1 MSVDYR
7 TFIPELSDEAVEQ
20 LGKLKARY
28 TEWNAAI
35 NVISR
40 KDMAAFDERH
50 VLHSLALVKVMKF
63 APGSDVLDVG
73 TGGGFPGI
81 PLAIVCPDVNFVLCD
96 SIGKKMK
103 VVRAVVQALWLTNVT
118 IHHGRAEDIK
128 GQFDFVGS
136 RAVTRMNR
144 FIPWVQ
150 GKIKKQSGTPWPTGI
165 LAVKGG
171 DLSEELTEVDFPT
184 ERLPISEWLD
194 QPFFETK
201 QVVYVKL
208 Q

>member
-7 TFIPELSDEAVEQ
+7 TFIPELSDEAMEQ
-20 LGKLKARY
+20 LGKLKALY

-40 KDMAAFDERH
+40 KDMDAFDERH
-50 VLHSLALVKVMKF
+50 VLHSLALVKAMKF
-63 APGSDVLDVG
+63 APDSDVLDVG

-81 PLAIVCPDVNFVLCD
+81 PLAIVYPEVNFVLCD

-103 VVRAVVQALWLTNVT
+103 VVRAVVQALGLTNVT
-118 IHHGRAEDIK
+118 VHHGRAEDIK
-128 GQFDFVGS
+128 GQFDFVVS

-150 GKIKKQSGTPWPTGI
+150 GKIKKQSINPWPNGI
-165 LAVKGG
+165 LALKGG
-171 DLSEELTEVDFPT
+171 DLGEELAEVDFPT

>member
-1 MSVDYR
+1 MDYR

-20 LGKLKARY
+20 LGKLKALY
-28 TEWNAAI
+28 TVWNAAI

-40 KDMAAFDERH
+40 KDMDAFDERH
-50 VLHSLALVKVMKF
+50 VLHSLALVKAMKF

-81 PLAIVCPDVNFVLCD
+81 PLAIVYPEVNFVLCD

-103 VVRAVVQALWLTNVT
+103 VVRAVVQALGLTNVT
-118 IHHGRAEDIK
+118 VHHGRAEDIK
-128 GQFDFVGS
+128 GQFDFVVS

-150 GKIKKQSGTPWPTGI
+150 GKIKKQSINPWPNGI
-165 LAVKGG
+165 LALKGG
-171 DLSEELTEVDFPT
+171 DLSEELGEVDFPT

>member
-1 MSVDYR
+1 MDYR
-7 TFIPELSDEAVEQ
+7 TFIPDLSDEAVEQ
-20 LGKLKARY
+20 LGKLKALY

-40 KDMAAFDERH
+40 KDMDAFDERH
-50 VLHSLALVKVMKF
+50 VLHSLALVKAMKF

-81 PLAIVCPDVNFVLCD
+81 PLAIVYPEVNFVLCD

-103 VVRAVVQALWLTNVT
+103 VVRAVVQALGLTNVT
-118 IHHGRAEDIK
+118 VHHGRAEDIK
-128 GQFDFVGS
+128 GQFDFVVS

-150 GKIKKQSGTPWPTGI
+150 GKIKKQSINPWPNGI
-165 LAVKGG
+165 LALKGG
-171 DLSEELTEVDFPT
+171 DLSEEVGEVDFPT

>member
-1 MSVDYR
+1 LSVDYR

-20 LGKLKARY
+20 LGKLKALY
-28 TEWNAAI
+28 TVWNAAI

-40 KDMAAFDERH
+40 KDMDAFDERH
-50 VLHSLALVKVMKF
+50 VLHSLALVKAMKF

-81 PLAIVCPDVNFVLCD
+81 PLAIVYPEVNFVLCD

-103 VVRAVVQALWLTNVT
+103 VVRAVVQALGLTNITV
-118 IHHGRAEDIK
+118 HHGRAEDIK
-128 GQFDFVGS
+128 GQFDFVVS

-150 GKIKKQSGTPWPTGI
+150 GKIKKQSINPWPNGI
-165 LAVKGG
+165 LALKGG
-171 DLSEELTEVDFPT
+171 DLSEEVGEVDFPT

>member
-7 TFIPELSDEAVEQ
+7 TFIPELSDEAVAQ
-20 LGKLKARY
+20 LGKLKALY

-40 KDMAAFDERH
+40 KDMDAFDERH
-50 VLHSLALVKVMKF
+50 VLHSLALVKAMKF

-81 PLAIVCPDVNFVLCD
+81 PLAIVYPEVNFVLCD

-103 VVRAVVQALWLTNVT
+103 VVRAVVQALGLTNVT
-118 IHHGRAEDIK
+118 VHHGRAEDIK
-128 GQFDFVGS
+128 GQFDFVVS

-150 GKIKKQSGTPWPTGI
+150 GKIKKQSINPWPNGI
-165 LAVKGG
+165 LALKGG
-171 DLSEELTEVDFPT
+171 DLSEELGEVDFQT

>member
-7 TFIPELSDEAVEQ
+7 AFIPELSDEAVEQ
-20 LGKLKARY
+20 LGKLKALY

-40 KDMAAFDERH
+40 KDMDAFDERH
-50 VLHSLALVKVMKF
+50 VLHSLALVKAMKF
-63 APGSDVLDVG
+63 APDSDVLDVG

-81 PLAIVCPDVNFVLCD
+81 PLAIVYPKVNFVLCD

-103 VVRAVVQALWLTNVT
+103 VVRAVVQALGLTNVT
-118 IHHGRAEDIK
+118 VHHGRAEDIK
-128 GQFDFVGS
+128 GEFDFVVS

-150 GKIKKQSGTPWPTGI
+150 GKIKKQSINPWPNGI
-165 LAVKGG
+165 LALKGG
-171 DLSEELTEVDFPT
+171 DLSDELAEVDYPT

>member
-1 MSVDYR
+1 MDYKA
-7 TFIPELSDEAVEQ
+7 FIPELTSEAAEQ
-20 LGKLKARY
+20 LGQLKALY
-28 TEWNAAI
+28 IEWNAAI

-40 KDMAAFDERH
+40 KDMDAFDERH
-50 VLHSLALVKVMKF
+50 VLHSLALVKAMKF

-81 PLAIVCPDVNFVLCD
+81 PLAIVYPDVNFVLCD
-96 SIGKKMK
+96 SIAKKIK
-103 VVRAVVQALWLTNVT
+103 VVRSVVQTLGLTNV
-118 IHHGRAEDIK
+118 IVHHGRAEEISS
-128 GQFDFVGS
+128 QFDFVVS

-150 GKIKKQSGTPWPTGI
+150 GKIKKQSINPWPNGI
-165 LAVKGG
+165 LALKGG
-171 DLSEELTEVDFPT
+171 DLSAELAEVSFPT
-184 ERLPISEWLD
+184 EQLPISEWMNHT
-194 QPFFETK
+194 FFESK

>member
-1 MSVDYR
+1 MDYR
-7 TFIPELSDEAVEQ
+7 TFIPELSDEAVAQ
-20 LGKLKARY
+20 LGKLKALY

-40 KDMAAFDERH
+40 KDMDAFDERH
-50 VLHSLALVKVMKF
+50 VLHSLALVKAMKF
-63 APGSDVLDVG
+63 GPGSDVLDVG

-81 PLAIVCPDVNFVLCD
+81 PLAIVYPEVNFVLCD

-103 VVRAVVQALWLTNVT
+103 VVRAVVQALGLTNVT
-118 IHHGRAEDIK
+118 VHHGRAEDIK
-128 GQFDFVGS
+128 GQFDFVVS

-150 GKIKKQSGTPWPTGI
+150 GKIKKQSINPWPNGI
-165 LAVKGG
+165 LALKGG
-171 DLSEELTEVDFPT
+171 DLSEEVGEVDFPT

>member
-1 MSVDYR
+1 MDYR

-20 LGKLKARY
+20 LGKLKALY

-40 KDMAAFDERH
+40 KDMDAFDERH
-50 VLHSLALVKVMKF
+50 VLHSLALVKAMKF

-81 PLAIVCPDVNFVLCD
+81 PLAIVYPEVNFVLCD

-103 VVRAVVQALWLTNVT
+103 VVRAVVQALGLTNVT
-118 IHHGRAEDIK
+118 VHHGRAEEIK
-128 GQFDFVGS
+128 GQFDFVVS

-150 GKIKKQSGTPWPTGI
+150 GKIKKQSINPWPNGI
-165 LAVKGG
+165 LALKGG
-171 DLSEELTEVDFPT
+171 DLSEELGEVDFPT

>member
-1 MSVDYR
+1 MDYR
-7 TFIPELSDEAVEQ
+7 TLIPELSDESVAQ
-20 LGKLKARY
+20 LGKLKALY

-40 KDMAAFDERH
+40 KDMDAFDERH
-50 VLHSLALVKVMKF
+50 VLHSLALVKAMKF

-81 PLAIVCPDVNFVLCD
+81 PLAIVYPEVNFVLCD

-103 VVRAVVQALWLTNVT
+103 VVRAVVQALGLTNVT
-118 IHHGRAEDIK
+118 VHHGRAEDIK
-128 GQFDFVGS
+128 GQFDFVVS

-150 GKIKKQSGTPWPTGI
+150 GKIKKQSINPWPNGI
-165 LAVKGG
+165 LALKGG
-171 DLSEELTEVDFPT
+171 DLSEELAEVDYPT
-184 ERLPISEWLD
+184 ERLPISEWLV

>member
-1 MSVDYR
+1 MSLDYR

-20 LGKLKARY
+20 LGKLKALY

-40 KDMAAFDERH
+40 KDMDAFDERQ
-50 VLHSLALVKVMKF
+50 VLHSLALVKAMKF

-81 PLAIVCPDVNFVLCD
+81 PLAIVYPEVNFVLCD

-103 VVRAVVQALWLTNVT
+103 VVRAVVQALGLTNVT
-118 IHHGRAEDIK
+118 VHHGRAEDIK
-128 GQFDFVGS
+128 GQFDFVVS

-150 GKIKKQSGTPWPTGI
+150 GKIKKPSINPWPNGI
-165 LAVKGG
+165 LALKGG
-171 DLSEELTEVDFPT
+171 ELSEVLGEVDFPT
-184 ERLPISEWLD
+184 ERLLISEWFD

>member
-1 MSVDYR
+1 MDYR
-7 TFIPELSDEAVEQ
+7 AFIPELSDEAVEQ
-20 LGKLKARY
+20 LGKLKALY

-40 KDMAAFDERH
+40 KDMDAFDERH
-50 VLHSLALVKVMKF
+50 VLHSLALVKAMKF

-81 PLAIVCPDVNFVLCD
+81 PLAIVYPEVNFVLCD

-103 VVRAVVQALWLTNVT
+103 VVRAVVQALGLTNVT
-118 IHHGRAEDIK
+118 VHHGRAEDIK
-128 GQFDFVGS
+128 GQFDFVVS

-150 GKIKKQSGTPWPTGI
+150 GKIKKQSINPWPNGI
-165 LAVKGG
+165 LALKGG
-171 DLSEELTEVDFPT
+171 DLSEELGEVDFPT
-184 ERLPISEWLD
+184 ERLLISEWLD

>member
-1 MSVDYR
+1 MDYR

-20 LGKLKARY
+20 LGKLKALY

-40 KDMAAFDERH
+40 KDMDAFDERH
-50 VLHSLALVKVMKF
+50 VLHSLALVKAMKF

-81 PLAIVCPDVNFVLCD
+81 PLAIVYPEVNFVLCD

-103 VVRAVVQALWLTNVT
+103 VVRAVVQALGLTNVT
-118 IHHGRAEDIK
+118 VHHGRAEDIK
-128 GQFDFVGS
+128 GQFDFVVS

-150 GKIKKQSGTPWPTGI
+150 GKIKKQSINPWPNGI
-165 LAVKGG
+165 LALKGG
-171 DLSEELTEVDFPT
+171 DLSEEVGEVDFPT

>member
-1 MSVDYR
+1 MDYR

-20 LGKLKARY
+20 LGKLKALY

-40 KDMAAFDERH
+40 KDMDAFDERH

-81 PLAIVCPDVNFVLCD
+81 PLAIVCPEVNFVLCD

-103 VVRAVVQALWLTNVT
+103 VVRAVVQALGLTNVT

-128 GQFDFVGS
+128 GQFDFVVS

-150 GKIKKQSGTPWPTGI
+150 GKIKKQSVNPWPNGI
-165 LAVKGG
+165 LALKGG

>member
-1 MSVDYR
+1 
-7 TFIPELSDEAVEQ
+7 
-20 LGKLKARY
+20 
-28 TEWNAAI
+28 
-35 NVISR
+35 
-40 KDMAAFDERH
+40 
-50 VLHSLALVKVMKF
+50 MKF

-81 PLAIVCPDVNFVLCD
+81 PLAIAYPEVNFVLCD

-103 VVRAVVQALWLTNVT
+103 VVRAVAQALGLTNVT
-118 IHHGRAEDIK
+118 VHHGRAEDIK
-128 GQFDFVGS
+128 GQFDFVVS

-150 GKIKKQSGTPWPTGI
+150 GKIKKQSINPWPNGI
-165 LAVKGG
+165 LALKGG
-171 DLSEELTEVDFPT
+171 DLGEELAEVGYPT
-184 ERLPISEWLD
+184 ERLPLSEWFD

>member
-20 LGKLKARY
+20 LGKLKALY

-40 KDMAAFDERH
+40 KDMDAFDERH
-50 VLHSLALVKVMKF
+50 VLHSLSLVKTMKF

-81 PLAIVCPDVNFVLCD
+81 PLAIVYPEVNFVLCD

-103 VVRAVVQALWLTNVT
+103 VVRAVVQALGLTNVT
-118 IHHGRAEDIK
+118 VHHGRAEDIK
-128 GQFDFVGS
+128 GQFDFVVS

-150 GKIKKQSGTPWPTGI
+150 GKIKKQSINPWPNGI
-165 LAVKGG
+165 LALKGG
-171 DLSEELTEVDFPT
+171 DLIEELGKVDFPT

>member
-20 LGKLKARY
+20 LGKLKALY

-40 KDMAAFDERH
+40 KDMDAFDERH
-50 VLHSLALVKVMKF
+50 VLHSLALVKAMKF
-63 APGSDVLDVG
+63 VPGSDVLDVG

-81 PLAIVCPDVNFVLCD
+81 PLAIVYPEVNFVLCD

-103 VVRAVVQALWLTNVT
+103 VVRAVVQALGLTNVT
-118 IHHGRAEDIK
+118 VHHGRAEEIK
-128 GQFDFVGS
+128 GQFDFVVS

-150 GKIKKQSGTPWPTGI
+150 GKIKKQSINPWPNGI
-165 LAVKGG
+165 LALKGG
-171 DLSEELTEVDFPT
+171 DLSEELAEVDFPT

>member
-7 TFIPELSDEAVEQ
+7 TFIPELSDEAVAQ
-20 LGKLKARY
+20 LGKLKALY

-40 KDMAAFDERH
+40 KDMDAFDERH
-50 VLHSLALVKVMKF
+50 VLHSLALVKAMKF
-63 APGSDVLDVG
+63 GPGSDVLDVG

-81 PLAIVCPDVNFVLCD
+81 PLAIVYPEVNFVLCD

-103 VVRAVVQALWLTNVT
+103 VVRAVVQALGLTNVT
-118 IHHGRAEDIK
+118 VHHGRAEDIK
-128 GQFDFVGS
+128 GQFDFVVS

-150 GKIKKQSGTPWPTGI
+150 GKIKKQSINPWPNGI
-165 LAVKGG
+165 LALKGG
-171 DLSEELTEVDFPT
+171 DLSEEVGEVDFPT

>member
-1 MSVDYR
+1 MR
-7 TFIPELSDEAVEQ
+7 PLAHQELSDEAVEQ
-20 LGKLKARY
+20 LGKLKALY

-40 KDMAAFDERH
+40 KDMDAFDERH
-50 VLHSLALVKVMKF
+50 VLHSLALVKAMKF

-81 PLAIVCPDVNFVLCD
+81 PLAIVYPEVNFVLCD

-103 VVRAVVQALWLTNVT
+103 VVRAVVQALGLTNVT
-118 IHHGRAEDIK
+118 VHHGRAEDIN
-128 GQFDFVGS
+128 GQFDFVVS

-150 GKIKKQSGTPWPTGI
+150 GKIKKQSINPWPNGI
-165 LAVKGG
+165 LALKGG
-171 DLSEELTEVDFPT
+171 DLSEELGEVDFPT

>member
-7 TFIPELSDEAVEQ
+7 TFIPELSDEAVAQ
-20 LGKLKARY
+20 LGKLKALY

-40 KDMAAFDERH
+40 KDMDAFDERH
-50 VLHSLALVKVMKF
+50 VLHSLALVKAMKF
-63 APGSDVLDVG
+63 GPGSDVLDVG

-81 PLAIVCPDVNFVLCD
+81 PLAIVYPEVNFVLCD

-103 VVRAVVQALWLTNVT
+103 VVRAVVQALGLTNVT
-118 IHHGRAEDIK
+118 VHHGRAEDIN
-128 GQFDFVGS
+128 GQFDFVVS

-150 GKIKKQSGTPWPTGI
+150 GKIKKQSINPWPNGI
-165 LAVKGG
+165 LALKGG
-171 DLSEELTEVDFPT
+171 DLSEELGEVDFPT

>member
-20 LGKLKARY
+20 LGKLKALY

-40 KDMAAFDERH
+40 KDMDAFDERH
-50 VLHSLALVKVMKF
+50 VLHSLTLVKVMKF

-81 PLAIVCPDVNFVLCD
+81 PLAIVYPEVNFVLCD

-103 VVRAVVQALWLTNVT
+103 VVRAVVQALGLTNVT
-118 IHHGRAEDIK
+118 VHHGRAEDIK
-128 GQFDFVGS
+128 GRFDFVVS

-150 GKIKKQSGTPWPTGI
+150 GKIKKQSVNPWPNGI
-165 LAVKGG
+165 LALKGG
-171 DLSEELTEVDFPT
+171 DLGEELTEVDFPT

>member
-7 TFIPELSDEAVEQ
+7 TFIPELSDEAMEQ
-20 LGKLKARY
+20 LGKLKALY

-40 KDMAAFDERH
+40 KDMDAFDERH
-50 VLHSLALVKVMKF
+50 VLHSLALVKAMKF

-81 PLAIVCPDVNFVLCD
+81 PLAIAYPEVNFVLCD

-103 VVRAVVQALWLTNVT
+103 VVRAVVQALGLTNVT
-118 IHHGRAEDIK
+118 VHHGRAEDIK
-128 GQFDFVGS
+128 GQFDFVVS

-150 GKIKKQSGTPWPTGI
+150 GKIKKQSINPWPNGI
-165 LAVKGG
+165 LALKGG
-171 DLSEELTEVDFPT
+171 DLSEELGEVDFPT

>member
-1 MSVDYR
+1 MDYR

-20 LGKLKARY
+20 LGKLKAIY

-40 KDMAAFDERH
+40 KDMDAFDERH
-50 VLHSLALVKVMKF
+50 VLHSLALVKAMKF

-81 PLAIVCPDVNFVLCD
+81 PLAIVYPEVNFVLCD
-96 SIGKKMK
+96 SIGKDEGGP
-103 VVRAVVQALWLTNVT
+103 RGGQSLGLTNVT
-118 IHHGRAEDIK
+118 VHHGRAEEIK
-128 GQFDFVGS
+128 GQFDFVVS

-150 GKIKKQSGTPWPTGI
+150 GKIKKHSINPWPNGI
-165 LAVKGG
+165 LALKGG
-171 DLSEELTEVDFPT
+171 DLREELAEVNYPT

>member
-20 LGKLKARY
+20 LGKLKALY

-40 KDMAAFDERH
+40 KDMDAFDERH
-50 VLHSLALVKVMKF
+50 VLHSLALVKAMKF

-81 PLAIVCPDVNFVLCD
+81 PLAIVYPEVNFVLCD

-103 VVRAVVQALWLTNVT
+103 VVRAVVQALGLTNVT
-118 IHHGRAEDIK
+118 VHHGRAEDIK
-128 GQFDFVGS
+128 GQFDFVVS

-150 GKIKKQSGTPWPTGI
+150 GKIKKQSINPWPNGI
-165 LAVKGG
+165 LALKGG
-171 DLSEELTEVDFPT
+171 DLSEELGEVDFPT
-184 ERLPISEWLD
+184 ERLPISEWLE

>member
-20 LGKLKARY
+20 LGKLKAIY

-40 KDMAAFDERH
+40 KDMDAFDERH
-50 VLHSLALVKVMKF
+50 VLHSLALVKAMKF

-81 PLAIVCPDVNFVLCD
+81 PLAIVYPEVNFVLCD

-103 VVRAVVQALWLTNVT
+103 VVRAVVQALGLTNATV
-118 IHHGRAEDIK
+118 HHGRAEDIK
-128 GQFDFVGS
+128 GQFDFVVS

-150 GKIKKQSGTPWPTGI
+150 GKIKKQSINPWPNGI
-165 LAVKGG
+165 LALKGG
-171 DLSEELTEVDFPT
+171 DLSEELGEVDFPT

-201 QVVYVKL
+201 QVIYVKL

>member
-1 MSVDYR
+1 MDYR

-20 LGKLKARY
+20 LGKLKALY

-40 KDMAAFDERH
+40 KDMDAFDERH
-50 VLHSLALVKVMKF
+50 VLHSLALVKAMKF
-63 APGSDVLDVG
+63 APDSDVLDVG

-81 PLAIVCPDVNFVLCD
+81 PLAIVYPEVNFVLCD

-103 VVRAVVQALWLTNVT
+103 VVRAVVQALGLTNVT
-118 IHHGRAEDIK
+118 VHHGRAEDIK
-128 GQFDFVGS
+128 SQFDFVVS

-150 GKIKKQSGTPWPTGI
+150 GKIKKQSINPWPNGI
-165 LAVKGG
+165 LALKGG
-171 DLSEELTEVDFPT
+171 DLNEELGEVDFPT
-184 ERLPISEWLD
+184 ERLPISEWLE

>member
-20 LGKLKARY
+20 LRKLKALY

-40 KDMAAFDERH
+40 KDMDAFDERH

-81 PLAIVCPDVNFVLCD
+81 PLAIVCPEVNFVLCD

-103 VVRAVVQALWLTNVT
+103 VVRAVVQALGLTNVT

-128 GQFDFVGS
+128 GQFDFVVS

-150 GKIKKQSGTPWPTGI
+150 GKIKKQSVNPWPNGI
-165 LAVKGG
+165 LALKGG

>member
-1 MSVDYR
+1 MDYR
-7 TFIPELSDEAVEQ
+7 AFIPELSDESVEQ
-20 LGKLKARY
+20 LGTLKALY

-40 KDMAAFDERH
+40 KDMDAFDERH
-50 VLHSLALVKVMKF
+50 VLHSLALVKAMKF

-81 PLAIVCPDVNFVLCD
+81 PLAIVYPEVNFVLCD

-103 VVRAVVQALWLTNVT
+103 VVRAVVEALGLTNVT
-118 IHHGRAEDIK
+118 VHHGRAEDIK
-128 GQFDFVGS
+128 GQFDFVVS

-150 GKIKKQSGTPWPTGI
+150 GKIKKQSINPWPNGI
-165 LAVKGG
+165 LALKGG
-171 DLSEELTEVDFPT
+171 DLSEELAEVDYPT

>member
-20 LGKLKARY
+20 LGKLKALY

-40 KDMAAFDERH
+40 KDMDAFDERH
-50 VLHSLALVKVMKF
+50 VLHSLALVKAMKF

-81 PLAIVCPDVNFVLCD
+81 PLAVVYPEVNFVLCD

-103 VVRAVVQALWLTNVT
+103 VVRAVVQALGLTNVT
-118 IHHGRAEDIK
+118 VHHGRAEDIK
-128 GQFDFVGS
+128 GQFDFVVS

-150 GKIKKQSGTPWPTGI
+150 GKIKKQSINPWPNGI
-165 LAVKGG
+165 LALKGG
-171 DLSEELTEVDFPT
+171 DLSEELGEVDFPT

>member
-1 MSVDYR
+1 VDYR
-7 TFIPELSDEAVEQ
+7 AFIPELSDEAVKQ
-20 LGKLKARY
+20 LGQLKAIY

-40 KDMAAFDERH
+40 KDMDAFDERH
-50 VLHSLALVKVMKF
+50 VLHSLALVKAMKF

-81 PLAIVCPDVNFVLCD
+81 PLAIAYPEVNFVLCD

-103 VVRAVVQALWLTNVT
+103 VVRAVVQALGLTNVT
-118 IHHGRAEDIK
+118 VHHGRAEDIK
-128 GQFDFVGS
+128 GQFDFVVS

-150 GKIKKQSGTPWPTGI
+150 GKIKKQSMNPWPNGI
-165 LAVKGG
+165 LALKGG
-171 DLSEELTEVDFPT
+171 DLSEELAEVNLPT
-184 ERLPISEWLD
+184 EQLYLSEWLD

>member
-1 MSVDYR
+1 LSVDYR
-7 TFIPELSDEAVEQ
+7 TFIPELSDEAVVQ
-20 LGKLKARY
+20 LGKLKALY

-40 KDMAAFDERH
+40 KDMDAFDERH

-81 PLAIVCPDVNFVLCD
+81 PLAIVCPEVNFVLCD

-103 VVRAVVQALWLTNVT
+103 VVRAVVQALGLTNVT

-128 GQFDFVGS
+128 GQFDFVVS

-150 GKIKKQSGTPWPTGI
+150 GKIKKQSVNPWPNGI
-165 LAVKGG
+165 LALKGG

>member
-20 LGKLKARY
+20 LGKLKALY

-40 KDMAAFDERH
+40 KDMDAFDERH

-81 PLAIVCPDVNFVLCD
+81 PLAIVYPEVNFVLCD

-103 VVRAVVQALWLTNVT
+103 VVRAVVHAIGLTNVT

-128 GQFDFVGS
+128 GQFDFVVS

-150 GKIKKQSGTPWPTGI
+150 GKIKKQSVNPWPNGI
-165 LAVKGG
+165 LALKGG

>member
-1 MSVDYR
+1 MDYR

-20 LGKLKARY
+20 LGKLKALY

-40 KDMAAFDERH
+40 KDMDAFDERH
-50 VLHSLALVKVMKF
+50 VLHSLALVKAMKF
-63 APGSDVLDVG
+63 APDSDVLDVG

-81 PLAIVCPDVNFVLCD
+81 PLAIVYPEVNFVLCD

-103 VVRAVVQALWLTNVT
+103 VVRAVVQALGLTNVT
-118 IHHGRAEDIK
+118 VHHGRAEDIK
-128 GQFDFVGS
+128 GQFDFVVS

-150 GKIKKQSGTPWPTGI
+150 GKIKKQSINPWPNGI
-165 LAVKGG
+165 LALKGG
-171 DLSEELTEVDFPT
+171 DLGEELAEVDFPT

>member
-1 MSVDYR
+1 MDYR
-7 TFIPELSDEAVEQ
+7 VFIPELSDEAVGQ
-20 LGKLKARY
+20 LGKLKALY
-28 TEWNAAI
+28 EEWNAAI

-40 KDMAAFDERH
+40 KDMDAFDERH
-50 VLHSLALVKVMKF
+50 VLHSLALVKAMQF

-81 PLAIVCPDVNFVLCD
+81 PLAIVYPEVNFVLCD

-103 VVRAVVQALWLTNVT
+103 VVRAVVQALGLTNVT
-118 IHHGRAEDIK
+118 VHHGRAEEIK
-128 GQFDFVGS
+128 GQFDFVVS

-150 GKIKKQSGTPWPTGI
+150 GKIKKQSMNPWPNGI
-165 LAVKGG
+165 LALKGG
-171 DLSEELTEVDFPT
+171 DLSEELAEVDYPT
-184 ERLPISEWLD
+184 ERLPISEWLN